1 MNTYN
6 GFNLRDSVTAAIGSL
21 TAVTVSI
28 LFAATC
34 LVGTVG
40 PANAGT
46 SAQAYTVVSSQSQ
59 A

>member
-6 GFNLRDSVTAAIGSL
+6 GFNLRDSITAAIGSL
-21 TAVTVSI
+21 TAVTFSA

-34 LVGTVG
+34 LVGPVDTAGAG
-40 PANAGT
+40 P
-46 SAQAYTVVSSQSQ
+46 SAQAYTVVSSN

>member
-6 GFNLRDSVTAAIGSL
+6 GYTFRNSITAAVGSL

-28 LFAATC
+28 LFSATC
-34 LVGTVG
+34 LIGSIA
-40 PANAGT
+40 PANAET
-46 SAQAYTVVSSQSQ
+46 SAQAHTSFIVPL

>member
-6 GFNLRDSVTAAIGSL
+6 GYNLRNSVTAAVGSL

-28 LFAATC
+28 LFSATC
-34 LVGTVG
+34 LIGTIA
-40 PANAGT
+40 PASAET
-46 SAQAYTVVSSQSQ
+46 SAQAHTSIIVPL

>member
-6 GFNLRDSVTAAIGSL
+6 GYNLLNSITAAVGSL

-28 LFAATC
+28 LFSATC
-34 LVGTVG
+34 LIGSIA
-40 PANAGT
+40 PANAET
-46 SAQAYTVVSSQSQ
+46 SAQAHTSFIVPL

>member
-6 GFNLRDSVTAAIGSL
+6 GFSLRDSITAAIGSL
-21 TAVTVSI
+21 TAVTLSAV
-28 LFAATC
+28 FAATC

-40 PANAGT
+40 TTT
-46 SAQAYTVVSSQSQ
+46 SAQAYTVVTPQ

>member
-21 TAVTVSI
+21 TAVTFSI

-34 LVGTVG
+34 LIGAVG
-40 PANAGT
+40 PASAATQGQTAT
-46 SAQAYTVVSSQSQ
+46 SIVMPLA
-59 A
+59 

>member
-6 GFNLRDSVTAAIGSL
+6 GFNLRDSITAALGSL
-21 TAVTVSI
+21 TAVTVSV

-40 PANAGT
+40 TANAGT
-46 SAQAYTVVSSQSQ
+46 SAHADTVVSSQ

>member
-6 GFNLRDSVTAAIGSL
+6 GYSLRNSITAAFGSL

-28 LFAATC
+28 LFSATC
-34 LVGTVG
+34 LIGSIA
-40 PANAGT
+40 PANAET
-46 SAQAYTVVSSQSQ
+46 SAQARTSFIVPL

>member
-6 GFNLRDSVTAAIGSL
+6 GFNLRDSITAAIGSI
-21 TAVTVSI
+21 TAVTFSA

-34 LVGTVG
+34 LIG
-40 PANAGT
+40 PVSTTDTGA
-46 SAQAYTVVSSQSQ
+46 SAQAYTVVSQS

>member
-21 TAVTVSI
+21 TAVTVSV

-34 LVGTVG
+34 LIG
-40 PANAGT
+40 PVDSTGAGT
-46 SAQAYTVVSSQSQ
+46 SAQAYTVVTAQ

>member
-6 GFNLRDSVTAAIGSL
+6 GFNLRDSITAAIGSL
-21 TAVTVSI
+21 TAVTFSA

-34 LVGTVG
+34 LVGPVDT
-40 PANAGT
+40 AGT
-46 SAQAYTVVSSQSQ
+46 GPSAQTYTVVSQN

>member
-6 GFNLRDSVTAAIGSL
+6 SFNLRDSITAAIGSL
-21 TAVTVSI
+21 TAVTFSV

-34 LVGTVG
+34 LVGTVSPTG
-40 PANAGT
+40 AAT
-46 SAQAYTVVSSQSQ
+46 SAQAYTIVTSQ